1 MTRFRQALLDELR
14 SRVDGAGPA
23 PARRAARLTRPR
35 LAFGGAAL
43 AVAAVTATVVAAQSG
58 GTPAYAVT
66 TEADGTVSVTVHR
79 ADDPADANRQLE
91 TADGRVVIMRMSDPA
106 DCPKAD
112 RGTLLP
118 VGISDAV
125 KRHKAIE
132 EGAGPENLVRLRPS
146 YIPLDAVLVLM
157 VTPADGDGDP
167 QLHVRWYAAPGPTC
181 VVRSPFAP

>member
-14 SRVDGAGPA
+14 SRVDGADPA

-43 AVAAVTATVVAAQSG
+43 AVAAVTTTVVAAQSG

-118 VGISDAV
+118 VGISDAF

-132 EGAGPENLVRLRPS
+132 EGWPGEPGAASSELYPAARSWSSWLPRQTAMVSRNCTCAGT
-146 YIPLDAVLVLM
+146 PLL
-157 VTPADGDGDP
+157 DP
-167 QLHVRWYAAPGPTC
+167 RAW
-181 VVRSPFAP
+181 